1 MSPIFRLVVDQDQL
15 TDAMFDFVTD
25 PHPSRNDRPIV
36 EELSDINPDLVDL
49 MEMMVIDGTEER
61 DDVARFVDFVFG
73 AHGHGPIKQEA

>member
-1 MSPIFRLVVDQDQL
+1 MSRFFRLVVDQDQL

-49 MEMMVIDGTEER
+49 LEMMVIDGTDER
-61 DDVARFVDFVFG
+61 DDVAQFVSFVFG
-73 AHGHGPIKQEA
+73 PHGAGPVKQES